1 MQSHRAVTVAFLLTA
16 AWLTG
21 ACQSSPLRPSQLPL
35 QPPPVIVP
43 PAQTAINVTGLV
55 VESAG
60 DPDAAPMPV
69 SGATISIAV
78 DVAGSPL
85 SAVTD
90 ENGWFELAP
99 SRGTVTVTVTK
110 EGYETLVQS
119 MDLMEDTT
127 LNLELKRAA

>member
-1 MQSHRAVTVAFLLTA
+1 MQFSRRATVATLLAT
-16 AWLTG
+16 AWLAG
-21 ACQSSPLRPSQLPL
+21 ACQSSPVRPSQLPAVL
-35 QPPPVIVP
+35 PPVIVP

-55 VESAG
+55 VEAPA
-60 DPDAAPMPV
+60 DPNATPMPI
-69 SGATISIAV
+69 SGASISIAV
-78 DVAGSPL
+78 DPAGSLL

-90 ENGWFELAP
+90 ENGWFELTP

-119 MDLMEDTT
+119 MELMEDTT